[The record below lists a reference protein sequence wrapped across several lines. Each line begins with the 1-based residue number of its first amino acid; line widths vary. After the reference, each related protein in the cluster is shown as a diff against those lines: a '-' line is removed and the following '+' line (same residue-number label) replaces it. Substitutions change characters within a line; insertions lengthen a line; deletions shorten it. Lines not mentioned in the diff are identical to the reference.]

1 MYTTLNKPRAVYP
14 LAEIF
19 AADSIAGL
27 EAENAAL
34 VKQGQALRKAMAVVL
49 ARVDQTPRILARGG
63 TLYVPL
69 SPGEVAVLRAAVHSK

>member
-14 LAEIF
+14 PAELL
-19 AADSIAGL
+19 AADALAGL
-27 EAENAAL
+27 EAENA
-34 VKQGQALRKAMAVVL
+34 ALRKAMAVVL

-69 SPGEVAVLRAAVHSK
+69 SPGEVAVLRAAVGEGC